1 MIISD
6 LNRLK
11 YAFYAFK
18 LYFSCLRSKRIGDA
32 LGNRFCFTGIPTK
45 IAGDFLAVSLSVHLA
60 GSQSPNRV
68 QAFFHLHWVHHCS
81 RWSMPY
87 TLRHFLFSPRWRRG
101 DTGILGLCGRGDSLS
116 SLWGDWGI
124 FIGPLYRPGRPRPW
138 RMELTIWRWYSGSSC
153 GGRAISKCD
162 NVGSGL
168 VWSISISW

>member
-18 LYFSCLRSKRIGDA
+18 LYFSCLRSKGICDA
-32 LGNRFCFTGIPTK
+32 LGDSHKNRRRFFSS
-45 IAGDFLAVSLSVHLA
+45 VSDHLA
-60 GSQSPNRV
+60 GNQSPNRV
-68 QAFFHLHWVHHCS
+68 QAFFHLHWVHHWS

-87 TLRHFLFSPRWRRG
+87 TLRHFLFSPRWRLG
-101 DTGILGLCGRGDSLS
+101 DTGILGLWGRGDSLS

-124 FIGPLYRPGRPRPW
+124 FIGPLSRPRPW
-138 RMELTIWRWYSGSSC
+138 RKELTIWRWYSGSSW

-168 VWSISISW
+168 VSISW